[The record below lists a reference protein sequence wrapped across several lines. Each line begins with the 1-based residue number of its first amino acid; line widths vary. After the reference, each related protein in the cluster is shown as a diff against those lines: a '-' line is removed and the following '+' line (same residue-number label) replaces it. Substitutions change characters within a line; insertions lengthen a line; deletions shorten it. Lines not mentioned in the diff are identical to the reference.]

1 MDLGMGLGGGLDG
14 GIGVGA
20 GTGGGGKKKKKASL
34 DSKPLTEDVALE
46 KKSKKKLDS
55 LKKMKRGSEGKSKTK
70 FQEFLDIEMGVGM
83 VSAEEDLEM
92 ERRLAKKL
100 KVKNRKLGGADDELN
115 MLLEGLP
122 SFLDSVVGDDTDID
136 EAEEDFDK
144 GKESVSDC
152 GNGKESVSTGKKKRK
167 RKKSSVSS
175 LTQPEGEV
183 AVEVPMED
191 SEMDSG
197 DAEQLDTSDE
207 KEPHVE
213 ETSVDAGVKYV
224 APHLRARANAE
235 PEEFSQ
241 VRRRVRGLLNKLS
254 ESNVESITE
263 DVATLFQS
271 VPRSVGCQI
280 IGEEVVASCSGGPR
294 GSEQYAAVFATFVA
308 GLACLV
314 GIDFSAK
321 LLASLAKS
329 FEDEYLKEDGLS
341 LRNLT
346 LLLSCM
352 CIFGVCSSDL
362 LYDLLSVLTKRLT
375 ELDVSAILTI
385 LQCCGM
391 KLRSD
396 DPTAMKDFVLGIQN
410 RVNELKSLSESKE
423 DGKSKIN
430 SKRMEFMLEMIC
442 DIKNNKKRPKEDTA
456 HHTRMKKWLQKLRAE
471 DVLLRGLKWSKLLDP
486 DKKGLWW
493 LTGDVAPTTDNV
505 EDVPMAI
512 SKEVLEAQ
520 KLVQLAAAQRMNT
533 DLRRAIFCIIM
544 SGEDYLDAF
553 EKLLRLDLSGK
564 QDREIMRVLV
574 DCCLQEKVFNK
585 YYTVLASKLCSHD
598 KNHKFSLQY
607 CLWDHFRELES
618 MELNRSMNL
627 ARFVAEMLSSFSL
640 SLAILKAVDLTDP
653 AQLTPKMIMHFR
665 MLFEAVFQNTDALVW
680 NIFTRISALPELE
693 MLRSSLVFFIKQYV
707 VAANSGKSFAGK
719 FKIAKKA
726 LDNVA
731 GFLM

>member
-1 MDLGMGLGGGLDG
+1 MES
-14 GIGVGA
+14 VGEKSRKEKRKEA
-20 GTGGGGKKKKKASL
+20 RLAKQKNRFLSWVHHQGGKKKKKASL
-34 DSKPLTEDVALE
+34 DSKPQTEDVALE
-46 KKSKKKLDS
+46 KKSKKRLDS
-55 LKKMKRGSEGKSKTK
+55 LKKRKGGAGGKLKTK
-70 FQEFLDIEMGVGM
+70 FQEFLDMEMGKGM

-100 KVKNRKLGGADDELN
+100 KVKNGKLGGDDELN
-115 MLLEGLP
+115 MLLGGIP
-122 SFLDSVVGDDTDID
+122 SFLDSVVGDTRDMDD
-136 EAEEDFDK
+136 EAEEDFDNA
-144 GKESVSDC
+144 KESVSDC
-152 GNGKESVSTGKKKRK
+152 GNGKESVSTSKKRRG

-175 LTQPEGEV
+175 LKKPEDEV

-191 SEMDSG
+191 TEMDSG

-213 ETSVDAGVKYV
+213 ATSVDASVKYV
-224 APHLRARANAE
+224 APHSPACANAE

-241 VRRRVRGLLNKLS
+241 VRRRVRGLLNRLS

-263 DVATLFQS
+263 EVATLLRS

-280 IGEEVVASCSGGPR
+280 IGEEVIASCSGGPR
-294 GSEQYAAVFATFVA
+294 GSEQHAAVFATFVA

-346 LLLSCM
+346 LLLSYM

-375 ELDVSAILTI
+375 ELDVSTILTI

-396 DPTAMKDFVLGIQN
+396 DPTAMKDFILGIQS

-430 SKRMEFMLEMIC
+430 SKRMEFMLETIC

-471 DVLLRGLKWSKLLDP
+471 DILLRGLKWSRLLDP
-486 DKKGLWW
+486 DKKGQWW

-505 EDVPMAI
+505 EDVASTI
-512 SKEVLEAQ
+512 NKEVLEAQ

-544 SGEDYLDAF
+544 SGEDYVDAF

-564 QDREIMRVLV
+564 Q
-574 DCCLQEKVFNK
+574 
-585 YYTVLASKLCSHD
+585 
-598 KNHKFSLQY
+598 Y
-607 CLWDHFRELES
+607 CLWDHFKELES

-640 SLAILKAVDLTDP
+640 SLAILKTVDLTNP

-665 MLFEAVFQNTDALVW
+665 MLFEAVFHNTDALVW

-719 FKIAKKA
+719 FQIAKKV

-731 GFLM
+731 GVLM